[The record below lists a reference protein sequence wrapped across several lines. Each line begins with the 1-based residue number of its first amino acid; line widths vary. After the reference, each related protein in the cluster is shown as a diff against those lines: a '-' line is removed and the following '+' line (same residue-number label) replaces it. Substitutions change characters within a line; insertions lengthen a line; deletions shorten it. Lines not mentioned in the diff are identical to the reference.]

1 MSGPRWV
8 DVETPAVRL
17 RALTWEPDGGVAA
30 PIALCLHGFP
40 DTAYGFRKLAPL
52 LVSRGWRVV
61 APFMRG
67 YVPSSVPVDRSYHI
81 GALMDDA
88 LRVRDACEP
97 TDRDIVIGHDWGA
110 LTATGLAAM
119 PFWRDRVSMAALGI
133 AALACAILGGYVFAG
148 YPDLPNVVELSFPEL
163 GGIVRVGDKGEL
175 LRIAYLGAG
184 ILAFNAVAGVLLH
197 AKERAAGL
205 WLMAASGLLQ
215 CVLMGAAILAYSRA

>member
-1 MSGPRWV
+1 MRC
-8 DVETPAVRL
+8 A
-17 RALTWEPDGGVAA
+17 
-30 PIALCLHGFP
+30 CNGFP

-119 PFWRDRVSMAALGI
+119 PDSPFTKAVVMSVPPPAALR
-133 AALACAILGGYVFAG
+133 AAQDAADAPGRL
-148 YPDLPNVVELSFPEL
+148 
-163 GGIVRVGDKGEL
+163 EL
-175 LRIAYLGAG
+175 LRLVGSTSSQLVRQLFQLPATGTLVVMDRAVP
-184 ILAFNAVAGVLLH
+184 LAAMVARLQLH
-197 AKERAAGL
+197 RPRRRPPPCGRRHQ
-205 WLMAASGLLQ
+205 ST
-215 CVLMGAAILAYSRA
+215 